1 MNPYMTR
8 ILSLLGDRDPIQVLE
23 KTPEHL
29 ERLELDP
36 GQRYAPDKWTARE
49 ILCHLADSELA
60 YAFRLRQIAAGVE
73 IVQPW
78 DQEAWATRYEELS
91 LSLALETFKAARAWN
106 LAWLR
111 GVSQDDWKRIYQH
124 PERGLLSFEQQ
135 VRFMAGHDLNHLEQ
149 LERISKLD

>member
-1 MNPYMTR
+1 VNLYLTR
-8 ILSLLGDRDPIQVLE
+8 ILGLLNGRDPIEVLE
-23 KTPEHL
+23 KTPDRLEH
-29 ERLELDP
+29 LELDP
-36 GQRYAPDKWTARE
+36 YKRYGPDKWTARE

-73 IVQPW
+73 VVQSW

-91 LSLALETFKAARAWN
+91 LSLAFQTFKATRVWN

-111 GVSQDDWKRIYQH
+111 GISRDDWKRVYQH
-124 PERGLLSFEQQ
+124 PEHGPLSFEQQ

-149 LERISKLD
+149 LEHISKLD